1 MEKKQFSLKANRIL
15 YLSIL
20 GVLCVTALIVGIV
33 SVANRAPE
41 EGNLPNPTPDDS
53 RTDLPSDDVKEPDTP
68 APVVKPTVYLCPLRG
83 TVSKRHDTENL
94 SLSVTMGD
102 WRTHAGIDITA
113 AVGTSVAAAAD
124 GRVAEV
130 FEDDSFGMCVS
141 IDHGNDTMTVYRNL
155 DPESVTSLS
164 AGKAVKAGDIIGRV
178 GESASTEAGEAPH
191 LHFEMT
197 VKGEAVDPLTLLS
210 EESRAAS
217 LTIEEETTYED

>member
-41 EGNLPNPTPDDS
+41 NIDVPTPAPDDS

-83 TVSKRHDTENL
+83 MVSKRHDTENL

-141 IDHGNDTMTVYRNL
+141 IDHGNDTMTIYCNL
-155 DPESVTSLS
+155 DPESVAS
-164 AGKAVKAGDIIGRV
+164 AGKTVKAGDIIGRV